1 MRTFEI
7 FESRNDVCRFLE
19 QLDKRGVLPQTINI
33 TESDNRFT
41 VFYRKRVI
49 GENL

>member
-7 FESRNDVCRFLE
+7 FGSRIDVCRFLE
-19 QLDKRGVLPQTINI
+19 QLDKQGVLPQTIHI

-41 VFYRKRVI
+41 VFYRKKLI
-49 GENL
+49 GTNL